1 MTKQHEDIVKMQRL
15 RRAVERLRN
24 LKSSPP
30 PPPQK
35 KSWLERLKARL
46 KLGGSNEDN
55 DKA

>member
-1 MTKQHEDIVKMQRL
+1 MTKRSENVVKMQRL

-24 LKSSPP
+24 VKSSPP

-35 KSWLERLKARL
+35 KSWLERLKSRL
-46 KLGGSNEDN
+46 GLGSSDE